1 MEMNKRAKKI
11 CNDKDAEFM
20 ELGENDYYTL
30 NIFKAGDHE
39 NNEKFYNKLKSFN
52 STIAKGV

>member
-11 CNDKDAEFM
+11 CNDNDAKFM

-39 NNEKFYNKLKSFN
+39 NNKIFYNKLR
-52 STIAKGV
+52 